1 MLVSVVVEAH
11 GTGRMRALAEFRSDR
26 RVSGRVGRTSTL
38 DFARC
43 ASSRSNIFARVDPP
57 GSVSPATV
65 IASARPPVCAGK
77 IHQRTPTF
85 RHTDCSMTTCDEQ
98 FVPEGRFGSD
108 RGWRRRGRSPVDLPL
123 RSRNATTDAAM
134 ARGMQK
140 QLSKDRAAAKKAGGP
155 QQGKSQLGSARANSF
170 KAPCAICKQP
180 LVDYHQ
186 LKEHYEKKHPKE
198 AVPPK
203 E

>member
-1 MLVSVVVEAH
+1 
-11 GTGRMRALAEFRSDR
+11 
-26 RVSGRVGRTSTL
+26 
-38 DFARC
+38 
-43 ASSRSNIFARVDPP
+43 
-57 GSVSPATV
+57 
-65 IASARPPVCAGK
+65 
-77 IHQRTPTF
+77 
-85 RHTDCSMTTCDEQ
+85 
-98 FVPEGRFGSD
+98 
-108 RGWRRRGRSPVDLPL
+108 
-123 RSRNATTDAAM
+123 M

-140 QLSKDRAAAKKAGGP
+140 QLSKDKAAAKKAGGP

-198 AVPPK
+198 TVPAK

>member
-1 MLVSVVVEAH
+1 
-11 GTGRMRALAEFRSDR
+11 
-26 RVSGRVGRTSTL
+26 
-38 DFARC
+38 
-43 ASSRSNIFARVDPP
+43 
-57 GSVSPATV
+57 
-65 IASARPPVCAGK
+65 
-77 IHQRTPTF
+77 
-85 RHTDCSMTTCDEQ
+85 MTTCDEQ

>member
-1 MLVSVVVEAH
+1 M
-11 GTGRMRALAEFRSDR
+11 
-26 RVSGRVGRTSTL
+26 TS
-38 DFARC
+38 
-43 ASSRSNIFARVDPP
+43 
-57 GSVSPATV
+57 
-65 IASARPPVCAGK
+65 
-77 IHQRTPTF
+77 
-85 RHTDCSMTTCDEQ
+85 CDEQ
-98 FVPEGRFGSD
+98 FVPEGHFGSD
-108 RGWRRRGRSPVDLPL
+108 RGWRAAAADPRWIFAFDPGTPPRTPRWRGVC
-123 RSRNATTDAAM
+123 RNSFPRT
-134 ARGMQK
+134 
-140 QLSKDRAAAKKAGGP
+140 RAAAKKAGGP